1 MSGLKA
7 FESIRG
13 TISGESTL
21 SGTLS
26 VATGQDYDIYSGEY
40 EIIPDVEDEQ
50 TLETADKLLA
60 GYKAHGAD
68 GNIVNG
74 TCDYDMN
81 TQDANATA
89 AEILSGKKAGVGGQ
103 MVTGAMKNNG
113 AVEGTI
119 SSKDEEYTVPQ
130 GFHDGSGK
138 VKIHADE
145 KAKLVA
151 NNIRE
156 GVTILG
162 VAGSMTGTE
171 GANPQAKTVTPS
183 TSQQEILPDS
193 ESGYNYLSQVT
204 VLAIPYSE
212 AENPQGGTTVT
223 IG

>member
-1 MSGLKA
+1 MPEARAINK
-7 FESIRG
+7 
-13 TISGESTL
+13 
-21 SGTLS
+21 
-26 VATGQDYDIYSGEY
+26 VIYGGRVL
-40 EIIPDVEDEQ
+40 ID
-50 TLETADKLLA
+50 LTADTVTAEKLLS

-68 GNIVNG
+68 GNVVNG
-74 TCDYDMN
+74 ACDYDMN
-81 TQDANATA
+81 TQEANATA
-89 AEILSGKKAGVGGQ
+89 AEILAGKKAGVAGN
-103 MVTGAMKNNG
+103 MVTG

-171 GANPQAKTVTPS
+171 GANPQAKTVAPS

-204 VLAIPYSE
+204 VLAIHYSE

>member
-1 MSGLKA
+1 
-7 FESIRG
+7 
-13 TISGESTL
+13 
-21 SGTLS
+21 
-26 VATGQDYDIYSGEY
+26 
-40 EIIPDVEDEQ
+40 
-50 TLETADKLLA
+50 
-60 GYKAHGAD
+60 
-68 GNIVNG
+68 
-74 TCDYDMN
+74 MN

-156 GVTILG
+156 ARYDSWCCRQYDRNRRGQS
-162 VAGSMTGTE
+162 AG
-171 GANPQAKTVTPS
+171 
-183 TSQQEILPDS
+183 
-193 ESGYNYLSQVT
+193 
-204 VLAIPYSE
+204 
-212 AENPQGGTTVT
+212 
-223 IG
+223 

>member
-1 MSGLKA
+1 MPDTKA
-7 FESIRG
+7 INKVIYGGRVL
-13 TISGESTL
+13 IDL
-21 SGTLS
+21 
-26 VATGQDYDIYSGEY
+26 TGDT
-40 EIIPDVEDEQ
+40 V
-50 TLETADKLLA
+50 TADKLLA

-162 VAGSMTGTE
+162 VAGRRLKPLRQAPASRKSFRIPSPGTIIF
-171 GANPQAKTVTPS
+171 PR
-183 TSQQEILPDS
+183 LLFW
-193 ESGYNYLSQVT
+193 LSLIRRRRT
-204 VLAIPYSE
+204 RRE
-212 AENPQGGTTVT
+212 ARL
-223 IG
+223 

>member
-1 MSGLKA
+1 MPETKA
-7 FESIRG
+7 INKVIYGGRVLIDLTG
-13 TISGESTL
+13 DTI
-21 SGTLS
+21 
-26 VATGQDYDIYSGEY
+26 
-40 EIIPDVEDEQ
+40 
-50 TLETADKLLA
+50 TADKLLA

-145 KAKLVA
+145 
-151 NNIRE
+151 
-156 GVTILG
+156 
-162 VAGSMTGTE
+162 
-171 GANPQAKTVTPS
+171 
-183 TSQQEILPDS
+183 QEILPDS

>member
-1 MSGLKA
+1 M
-7 FESIRG
+7 IR
-13 TISGESTL
+13 TEIPLILERK
-21 SGTLS
+21 
-26 VATGQDYDIYSGEY
+26 Y
-40 EIIPDVEDEQ
+40 EIMSETRAINKIIYGGRVLIDLTSDTV
-50 TLETADKLLA
+50 TADKLLS

-68 GNIVNG
+68 GNVVNG
-74 TCDYDMN
+74 ACDYDMN
-81 TQDANATA
+81 TQEANATA
-89 AEILSGKKAGVGGQ
+89 AEILAGKKAGVAGN

-130 GFHDGSGK
+130 GYHDGSGK

-171 GANPQAKTVTPS
+171 GANPQTKTVTPS
-183 TSQQEILPDS
+183 TSQQEILPD
-193 ESGYNYLSQVT
+193 EGYNYLSQVT

>member
-1 MSGLKA
+1 MPDIKA
-7 FESIRG
+7 INKVIYGGRVL
-13 TISGESTL
+13 IDL
-21 SGTLS
+21 
-26 VATGQDYDIYSGEY
+26 TGDT
-40 EIIPDVEDEQ
+40 V
-50 TLETADKLLA
+50 TADKLLA

-204 VLAIPYSE
+204 DLAIP
-212 AENPQGGTTVT
+212 
-223 IG
+223 